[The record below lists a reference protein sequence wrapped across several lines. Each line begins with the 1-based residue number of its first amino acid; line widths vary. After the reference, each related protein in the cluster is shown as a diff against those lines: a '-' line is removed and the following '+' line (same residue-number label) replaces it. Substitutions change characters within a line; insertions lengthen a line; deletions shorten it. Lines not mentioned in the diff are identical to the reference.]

1 MQKPFKIIIQNSC
14 KYHDRCRIWPPV
26 DISKECR
33 RCNLVFEES
42 FGALDT
48 FDGSDAKLK
57 SLLKNGFLNPVLP
70 D

>member
-1 MQKPFKIIIQNSC
+1 
-14 KYHDRCRIWPPV
+14 V

-48 FDGSDAKLK
+48 FDRSDAKLK